1 MSRQLSEKQVLEML
15 GIPDF
20 RHLSKDRIMSFTSAL
35 PQMEPQVAIAAL
47 QQVPHF
53 ADTSLEIM
61 RIYKETVSQTLAED
75 QENVQSFNASCDM
88 VLGLL
93 ETLSQNDDLSFEQKN
108 ELIDRMMAVL
118 KMKSDKDTE
127 TKRFK
132 FAVIG
137 AVPTIIAMAKG
148 AKHMVTTAKMRSAY
162 APVSAPAAAS

>member
-93 ETLSQNDDLSFEQKN
+93 ETLSQNDDLSFEQ
-108 ELIDRMMAVL
+108 MMAVL

-137 AVPTIIAMAKG
+137 AVAVLGCFLTG
-148 AKHMVTTAKMRSAY
+148 AVL
-162 APVSAPAAAS
+162 AALGGSSQISTGEDDDPSEE

>member
-61 RIYKETVSQTLAED
+61 RIYKETVSQTLAQD
-75 QENVQSFNASCDM
+75 QENVQSFNASC
-88 VLGLL
+88 
-93 ETLSQNDDLSFEQKN
+93 EWF
-108 ELIDRMMAVL
+108 
-118 KMKSDKDTE
+118 SDCWRPCRRT
-127 TKRFK
+127 
-132 FAVIG
+132 
-137 AVPTIIAMAKG
+137 TIFHSSRRTSSSTG
-148 AKHMVTTAKMRSAY
+148 
-162 APVSAPAAAS
+162 

>member
-88 VLGLL
+88 VLGR
-93 ETLSQNDDLSFEQKN
+93 TPRPRGSSSPSSVPW
-108 ELIDRMMAVL
+108 RSSAV
-118 KMKSDKDTE
+118 S
-127 TKRFK
+127 
-132 FAVIG
+132 
-137 AVPTIIAMAKG
+137 
-148 AKHMVTTAKMRSAY
+148 
-162 APVSAPAAAS
+162 

>member
-1 MSRQLSEKQVLEML
+1 
-15 GIPDF
+15 
-20 RHLSKDRIMSFTSAL
+20 
-35 PQMEPQVAIAAL
+35 MEGPFPGAG
-47 QQVPHF
+47 VP
-53 ADTSLEIM
+53 TG
-61 RIYKETVSQTLAED
+61 TLAED

-137 AVPTIIAMAKG
+137 AVAVLGCFLTG
-148 AKHMVTTAKMRSAY
+148 AVL
-162 APVSAPAAAS
+162 AALGGSSQISTGEDDDPSEE

>member
-61 RIYKETVSQTLAED
+61 QIYKETVSRRWPRTRRTCSRSMPPATW
-75 QENVQSFNASCDM
+75 F
-88 VLGLL
+88 
-93 ETLSQNDDLSFEQKN
+93 
-108 ELIDRMMAVL
+108 
-118 KMKSDKDTE
+118 SDCWRPCRRT
-127 TKRFK
+127 
-132 FAVIG
+132 
-137 AVPTIIAMAKG
+137 TIFHSSRRTSSSTG
-148 AKHMVTTAKMRSAY
+148 
-162 APVSAPAAAS
+162 